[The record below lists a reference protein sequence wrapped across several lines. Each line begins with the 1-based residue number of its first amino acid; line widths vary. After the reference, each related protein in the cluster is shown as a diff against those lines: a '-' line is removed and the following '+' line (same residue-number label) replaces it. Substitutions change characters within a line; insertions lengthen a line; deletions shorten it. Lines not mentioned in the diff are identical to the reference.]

1 MPYFSDIKKRSRLQS
16 LSPSAL
22 LVAGFALT
30 ILAGMALLMLPGMC
44 SEERIGF
51 VDALFTATSAVCVTG
66 LVVVDTG
73 TYFTR
78 AGQWLILALIQIG
91 GLGIFTFSTVFVI
104 LLMGKPTLKRHLL
117 IQEAVTQFPYRNL
130 LVLLRNI
137 LLFTFGAEAI
147 GALCL
152 WLAFKERLGDETAV
166 YFSIFHSISAFC
178 NAGFSLWPNSLEG
191 YSGNMAVCL
200 TIMILII
207 LGGLG
212 FTVIA
217 EMAER
222 MAGKRSK
229 TKKLSLHSRVVLV
242 STALLILFGALLFGS
257 LERNN
262 VLASMPFPEQVLV
275 SLFQSV
281 TARTAGF
288 NTVPLSGLASASLFT
303 LVILMF
309 IGASPGSVGGGV
321 KTTTFAVYAAMIVS
335 YLRGKENVEMFGRTI
350 PVQITSKAMATIAVS
365 FFLVIFSTLS
375 IQILEGQHIHS
386 PTHTYFLDWLFE
398 VVSAYG
404 TVGLATGLMPGLGD
418 ISKLVIV
425 GTMFVGRVGP
435 LGLALS
441 LFGREYVQRFKYP
454 EENVMIG

>member
-1 MPYFSDIKKRSRLQS
+1 MPHFSETRKRSRLRS
-16 LSPSAL
+16 LSPSTV

-30 ILAGMALLMLPGMC
+30 ILIGTALLLLPGMC
-44 SEERIGF
+44 SGERIGF

-73 TYFTR
+73 TYFTA
-78 AGQWLILALIQIG
+78 AGQILILALIQVG
-91 GLGIFTFSTVFVI
+91 GLGIFTFSTVFMV
-104 LLMGKPTLKRHLL
+104 LLMGKPTLRGHLL
-117 IQEAVTQFPYRNL
+117 IQEAMTQFPHRNL
-130 LVLLRNI
+130 MGLLRNI

-152 WLAFKERLGDETAV
+152 WLAFRERLGDGTAV
-166 YFSIFHSISAFC
+166 YYSIFHSISAFC
-178 NAGFSLWPNSLEG
+178 NAGFSLWSNSLED
-191 YSGNMAVCL
+191 YSGNITVCL
-200 TIMILII
+200 TIMALIV

-217 EMAER
+217 ELAQR
-222 MAGKRSK
+222 MVQKRARAR
-229 TKKLSLHSRVVLV
+229 KLSLHSRVVL
-242 STALLILFGALLFGS
+242 STTTVLILGGAVIFWS

-262 VLASMPFPEQVLV
+262 VLAARPFREQALA

-288 NTVPLSGLASASLFT
+288 NSVPLSGLTSASLFT
-303 LVILMF
+303 LVLLMF
-309 IGASPGSVGGGV
+309 IGASPGSVGGGI
-321 KTTTFAVYAAMIVS
+321 KTTTFAVYAAMIIS
-335 YLRGKENVEMFGRTI
+335 YLRGREHVEIFRRTV
-350 PVQITSKAMATIAVS
+350 PAQITSKAMATITVS
-365 FFLVIFSTLS
+365 FFLVVVATLT
-375 IQILEGQHIHS
+375 IQILEGHHIQT

-418 ISKLVIV
+418 ISKLVII
-425 GTMFVGRVGP
+425 GTMFAGRVGP

-441 LFGREYVQRFKYP
+441 LFGSESAQHFKYP
-454 EENVMIG
+454 DENVMIG